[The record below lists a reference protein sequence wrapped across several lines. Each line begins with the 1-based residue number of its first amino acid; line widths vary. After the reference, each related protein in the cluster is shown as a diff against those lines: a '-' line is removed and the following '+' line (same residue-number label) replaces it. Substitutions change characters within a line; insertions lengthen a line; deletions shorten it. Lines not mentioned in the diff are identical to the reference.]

1 MKELRSDH
9 RAASARAGT
18 ADLLPYAYSA
28 VAEFF
33 MFFTGGQLSSI
44 RDFAPFESSP
54 GATALTPKGQ
64 E

>member
-1 MKELRSDH
+1 
-9 RAASARAGT
+9 
-18 ADLLPYAYSA
+18 

-33 MFFTGGQLSSI
+33 MFLTGGQLSSI